1 MAFEKKLYYIT
12 KDKGPFVFENK
23 NDYIKHELNQMF
35 NADAVK
41 IMIENKTEIM
51 ALLAGW
57 EKGNGNLE

>member
-12 KDKGPFVFENK
+12 KDKVPFENK
-23 NDYIKHELNQMF
+23 NNYIKHELNQMF

-51 ALLAGW
+51 SLLAGW
-57 EKGNGNLE
+57 DKGNGNLE